1 MNLATN
7 NDLSGVSLQSISIA
21 RTTGLPG
28 YSFSGNALGLSGG
41 ITDLGFT
48 TWSIPTTLDASQTFL
63 SNGSQDTYAST
74 INLNGQTLTIVPYNT
89 TLSGSVTG
97 TGGVVVNGS
106 AMNVTG
112 SLSFSGTFTLSGAM
126 NVSGTIANATLT
138 ASSGSRLS
146 GNGTLAAM
154 TLNGTTLSVGND
166 PGGGCCADPDTTGT
180 LSTGNLSIQGGTVR
194 LDLINSMPGTGYD
207 QIQTTGT
214 LTLNNPTLQIVL
226 PGALPV
232 AGQTFTVID
241 NDGSDAVVGT
251 FAGLPEGATVGVSG
265 VTFRISYTG
274 GTGNDVVLTTLGG
287 GPKSWT
293 GAVNNLWSDASAR
306 GREDVVAER
315 LDARVGGQT
324 ER

>member
-1 MNLATN
+1 
-7 NDLSGVSLQSISIA
+7 
-21 RTTGLPG
+21 
-28 YSFSGNALGLSGG
+28 
-41 ITDLGFT
+41 
-48 TWSIPTTLDASQTFL
+48 
-63 SNGSQDTYAST
+63 
-74 INLNGQTLTIVPYNT
+74 
-89 TLSGSVTG
+89 
-97 TGGVVVNGS
+97 
-106 AMNVTG
+106 
-112 SLSFSGTFTLSGAM
+112 
-126 NVSGTIANATLT
+126 
-138 ASSGSRLS
+138 GSRLS

-232 AGQTFTVID
+232 AGQTFTVIE

-265 VTFRISYTG
+265 VTFRISYIG
-274 GTGNDVVLTTLGG
+274 GTGNDVVLTALFDTTTSITSSRN
-287 GPKSWT
+287 P
-293 GAVNNLWSDASAR
+293 VLWSESF
-306 GREDVVAER
+306 
-315 LDARVGGQT
+315 T
-324 ER
+324 